1 MWISS
6 KLVIKL
12 DPDSTLLYSIR
23 LLSNLLFLYLLFSP
37 LNSYISV
44 SSVTNLLKDPSI
56 SEFKSNLWYLELGL
70 KVRILLRSDNLLRSI
85 NEDGFTGL
93 ITGEDTVEF
102 IGVLLGAIVSI
113 VGNIYSISLS

>member
-102 IGVLLGAIVSI
+102 IGVLLGAIVPI